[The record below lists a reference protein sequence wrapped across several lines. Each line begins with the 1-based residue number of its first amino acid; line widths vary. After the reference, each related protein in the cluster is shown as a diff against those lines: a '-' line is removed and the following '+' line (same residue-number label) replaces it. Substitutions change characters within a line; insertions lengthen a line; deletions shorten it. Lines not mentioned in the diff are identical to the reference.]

1 MMCSGREQVEIVPK
15 TANQETKYVW
25 LLLLNEIVY
34 QNKRLVCS
42 AGLRRALTCPTQSTA
57 LRSAAQ
63 RSGAL
68 VFSFP
73 EESPNLDVVQASLR
87 KEVCDMKFK
96 IIVFK
101 FVVSR
106 LGFYCVCQ
114 TFFFFCGLATQIWIS
129 FVY

>member
-1 MMCSGREQVEIVPK
+1 MLSRVLHNPPLC
-15 TANQETKYVW
+15 
-25 LLLLNEIVY
+25 
-34 QNKRLVCS
+34 
-42 AGLRRALTCPTQSTA
+42 
-57 LRSAAQ
+57 AAQ

-73 EESPNLDVVQASLR
+73 EESPNLDVLQASLR